1 MRRYIRVLDRG
12 KSTIAQI
19 SSPVISPERLH
30 TPVSISLSSP
40 SSDNQTVEI
49 QKYIVTDPQRLYRKR
64 EDMPSLPFAFRT
76 LHPMVQSNVL
86 TFHPR
91 TSSLLSRTQPTT
103 DPTG

>member
-19 SSPVISPERLH
+19 SSPVISPERLR

-49 QKYIVTDPQRLYRKR
+49 QKYIVTDPQRFYRKR